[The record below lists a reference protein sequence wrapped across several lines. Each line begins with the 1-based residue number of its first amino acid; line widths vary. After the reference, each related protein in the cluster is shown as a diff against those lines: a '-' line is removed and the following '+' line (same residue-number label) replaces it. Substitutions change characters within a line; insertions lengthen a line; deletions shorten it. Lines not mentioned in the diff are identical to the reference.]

1 MLVQAIGAL
10 AIVASIGALIVNIN
24 QFNVQQKTNAAQLLD
39 QQRQATLNEY
49 FDDMSVLVLQYN
61 LTTSTQASVRAI
73 AVARTDTAVRDLD
86 GARKGTLIRYLWE
99 AGLITRPHPI
109 VNLSDADL
117 DGTVFS
123 RSNLFQITLS
133 HLSLRNADFTA
144 AGLLGADLGHSDL
157 SGANLSGADLTCYSQ
172 SNNSRI
178 GICADLIHANLS
190 GAHLIDTNLSG
201 ADLSG
206 ADLSG
211 ADLQGAK
218 YNSKLMQVENVLG
231 IRVTEEPTQWPRGF
245 DVKAA
250 GAICLD
256 C

>member
-1 MLVQAIGAL
+1 VLVQAIGAL
-10 AIVASIGALIVNIN
+10 AIVVSIGALIVNIN
-24 QFNVQQKTNAAQLLD
+24 QFNMQQKTNAAQLLD
-39 QQRQATLNEY
+39 QQRQATLSEY

-99 AGLITRPHPI
+99 AGLIIRPHPV
-109 VNLSDADL
+109 VNLSGANL
-117 DGTVFS
+117 DGAIFS
-123 RSNLFQITLS
+123 GSNLFQIALS
-133 HLSLRNADFTA
+133 HLSLSGADFAA
-144 AGLLGADLGHSDL
+144 AGLLGADLSHSDL
-157 SGANLSGADLTCYSQ
+157 SGANLSGADLTCYAET
-172 SNNSRI
+172 NNSRI
-178 GICADLIHANLS
+178 AVCADLS
-190 GAHLIDTNLSG
+190 GADLIGAYLIDTNLSG

-218 YNSKLMQVENVLG
+218 YNLKLMQVENVLG
-231 IRVTEEPTQWPRGF
+231 IRVTEEPTQWPPGF
-245 DVKAA
+245 NAKAA